1 VFFGSFSIGLVGY
14 ISMLVQI
21 ALIAAVTAL
30 TSRQTVNNTLEMID

>member
-1 VFFGSFSIGLVGY
+1 VGY
-14 ISMLVQI
+14 VFVLVQI